1 MFETRNQAIGFAQR
15 TRKNLMLV
23 RQVQETKD
31 GQYDFHLVTHLVN
44 SLLGLVVHPIE
55 RHPKHALWKVKLED
69 LGEEWPKWNK
79 LLDERGGAGKKWTET
94 QTLERLVI
102 HLRNAAAHGKFT
114 FTGEPD
120 SRDLSKVTLIV
131 EDFPLRC
138 KTANWRFEIGGEEL
152 YRFCLLL
159 AERIEDGL
167 G

>member
-1 MFETRNQAIGFAQR
+1 MFETRNQAIGIAQR

-23 RQVQETKD
+23 RQAQETKD
-31 GQYDFHLVTHLVN
+31 GQYDFHLVTHLLN

-55 RHPKHALWKVKLED
+55 RHPKHSLWKVELED
-69 LGEEWPKWNK
+69 LGEEWPTWNK
-79 LLDERGGAGKKWTET
+79 LLDERGGAGQTWTET
-94 QTLERLVI
+94 QTLGRLVI

-120 SRDLSKVTLIV
+120 SRDLSKVILIV